1 MRKFIGLALAVL
13 ALPALVGI
21 GTASAQ
27 DNVIRIPFA
36 TAFSGPV
43 IAFGERLWRGGQLA
57 LEEVNKT
64 GVRGGMKIEFYKVDS
79 RSPETAQMIIEYRR
93 ACANKSIPLFLVN
106 ISSKQLFAL
115 YEHAKTCNMPTF
127 APTSG
132 AHWVYPDQG
141 KWIFRFL
148 PVPNLIQAA
157 LYKEIKN
164 QLDPKTASASL
175 TIDDD
180 FTFFNM
186 KQARIHLD
194 NNNIEIVDE
203 LGSKRQETNFAS
215 QVAAVRASRAD
226 IIVLSHQPD
235 DGGKFT
241 KQVRDR
247 GIKTQITDTGYT
259 IVGGDYWELSAG
271 TGKGAIGGTNY
282 TSEDPRP
289 IVQNWLKLWRE
300 RTGEPEKDP
309 DAYETATY
317 DAVKMLAR
325 ILDNAKSLDRQDIAD
340 AFMTIENME
349 FITGTAGYREED
361 LPDIR
366 REKAVLVQLGDNGRL
381 LPWP

>member
-1 MRKFIGLALAVL
+1 MRKFFGLALAIL
-13 ALPALVGI
+13 ALPVLAGI
-21 GTASAQ
+21 GTANAQ
-27 DNVIRIPFA
+27 EKIRIPFA

-57 LEEVNKT
+57 LEEINAAG
-64 GVRGGMKIEFYKVDS
+64 GVRGGMKLEYYKIDS
-79 RSPETAQMIIEYRR
+79 RSPETAPMITEYRR
-93 ACANKSIPLFLVN
+93 ACADKNIPLFLVN

-115 YEHAKTCNMPTF
+115 YEYAKTCNMPTF

-148 PVPNLIQAA
+148 PTPNAVQSA
-157 LYKEIKN
+157 LYKAIKQELN
-164 QLDPKTASASL
+164 PKTAAASF

-186 KQARIHLD
+186 KRARVHLA
-194 NNNIEIVDE
+194 NNNIEIVAD

-215 QVAAVRASRAD
+215 QVAAIRAKRAD

-235 DGGKFT
+235 DGGKFV

-247 GIKTQITDTGYT
+247 GIKTQITDSGYT
-259 IVGGDYWELSAG
+259 VTGGDYWVLSAG
-271 TGKGAIGGTNY
+271 TGIGSIGGANY
-282 TSEDPRP
+282 ASTDQRP

-300 RTGEPEKDP
+300 RTGFKDKDP

-317 DAVKMLAR
+317 DATKMLATV
-325 ILDNAKSLDRQDIAD
+325 LNNAKSMSRKDIAD
-340 AFMTIENME
+340 AFMTIQNME
-349 FITGTAGYREED
+349 FITGTVGYKKDE
-361 LPDIR
+361 LPDAYR
-366 REKAVLVQLGDNGRL
+366 PKAVLVKLGENGRL
-381 LPWP
+381 IAWP